1 MDSGVRLQRYIIQEW
16 GDIYNVPILK
26 NGILA
31 DGCRRILLSV
41 ARIRSRW
48 RVGKWRP
55 GYLAIVWIN
64 QSDFLAG
71 LTLLV
76 LTVMLIKMGRPA
88 RYTMLPMI
96 FVMITS
102 SWAAV
107 LKLIDWYK
115 EENWLLVS
123 IDVVVLITSVLV
135 ILEAASVISR
145 FRREDSQR
153 S

>member
-1 MDSGVRLQRYIIQEW
+1 LATLVAVGCCLWLAFGAGGASGSGGLVIWPLF
-16 GDIYNVPILK
+16 G
-26 NGILA
+26 
-31 DGCRRILLSV
+31 ST
-41 ARIRSRW
+41 
-48 RVGKWRP
+48 
-55 GYLAIVWIN
+55 N
-64 QSDFLAG
+64 QILAG

-115 EENWLLVS
+115 EENWLLVT
-123 IDVVVLITSVLV
+123 IDVIVLVTSVLV
-135 ILEAASVISR
+135 ILEAASLISR
-145 FRREDSQR
+145 YRREDSTSQ
-153 S
+153 